1 MTSLPT
7 STCAPT
13 MPSTA
18 SEAPR
23 LNTSTARSSR
33 VAIRWSAWFAL
44 SAVAVTTLFCL
55 PGRDAIAPSIVRDNA
70 YIFLAADRLY
80 AGHGATSTPPK
91 APFQPW
97 TWRADWAFL
106 TQWPVG
112 YPLLICGVRA
122 LTEAATAKAA
132 TYMSVVCCG
141 VGLVAWLAWMLRC
154 VGGRLAGIAVA
165 LTASLG
171 AFSVDQM
178 VNPASD
184 TMLLALTPIVLLIA
198 SIVLR
203 FDATSGDADSERRPS
218 MIGLVM
224 LGLAAGGLFWIRYAA
239 AFVPAGVGAY
249 LIIAWSISRR
259 IDFRHV
265 AVYGISAAVPVAT
278 LIVVNRVMGMGAS
291 VQEQLN
297 LGQKA
302 ALAFDW
308 QITVDLWRNFT
319 TQTPYA
325 HRSEA
330 FWFFAAILPMIAWTM
345 PLVTCESRNALRRF
359 IAHPAVLLSAA
370 MVASMFALLAAATI
384 LFRGKYNFAEL
395 DRYYLAIRPFYW
407 LLFVGPLAAMPKTIV
422 RVGVTMM
429 MVTFGAWFVQ
439 QDHVRAYQRIAQKQT
454 VQTDYGRWAERF
466 EPNSRELFAWL
477 SAQAG
482 DDLVVFSNFQDDIAL
497 ETQIPACPVPESRA
511 ELNQWLD
518 AIRAARSVDSLR
530 LLFVL
535 EPDNPHRDYFQ
546 PTAAQ
551 TIETFHLQPATSAPN
566 SIRRHIFHHDHP
578 VVNAQTM

>member
-7 STCAPT
+7 SLTL
-13 MPSTA
+13 TA
-18 SEAPR
+18 DAPR
-23 LNTSTARSSR
+23 SNAPAARLSR
-33 VAIRWSAWFAL
+33 TILRWSLWFAL
-44 SAVAVTTLFCL
+44 TAVVVTGLFWL
-55 PGRDAIAPSIVRDNA
+55 PGRGAIAPSIVGDNA

-122 LTEAATAKAA
+122 LTQAATAKAA
-132 TYMSVVCCG
+132 TCLSVVCCG
-141 VGLVAWLAWMLRC
+141 VGLVAWLAWMIRC
-154 VGGRLAGIAVA
+154 VGRRLAGITIA
-165 LTASLG
+165 LTAALA
-171 AFSVDQM
+171 AFSIDQL

-184 TMLLALTPIVLLIA
+184 TVLLAMTPVVLLIA

-203 FDATSGDADSERRPS
+203 FDARADTSDSIRRPS
-218 MIGLVM
+218 HFGMIV

-239 AFVPAGVGAY
+239 AFVPVGVGAY
-249 LIIAWSISRR
+249 LTIAWLVSRH
-259 IDFRHV
+259 IGFKHV
-265 AVYGISAAVPVAT
+265 AVYGVSAAVPIVV
-278 LIVVNRVMGMGAS
+278 LIVVNRVMGLGAS

-297 LGQKA
+297 LGQQA

-308 QITVDLWRNFT
+308 RIAVDLWRNFT

-325 HRSEA
+325 HRPESY
-330 FWFFAAILPMIAWTM
+330 WFFTAGLPLIAWTLPM
-345 PLVTCESRNALRRF
+345 LSRESRAALRRF
-359 IAHPAVLLSAA
+359 IANPAVLLSMA
-370 MVASMFALLAAATI
+370 MVASMFGLLAAATI
-384 LFRGKYNFAEL
+384 LFRGKYNYAEL
-395 DRYYLAIRPFYW
+395 DRYYLSIRPFYW
-407 LLFVGPLAAMPKTIV
+407 LLFVGPLAATPKTSI
-422 RVGVTMM
+422 RVGVAML
-429 MVTFGAWFVQ
+429 MVAFGGWFVR
-439 QDHVRAYQRIAQKQT
+439 QDHVRTYQRIAQKQT
-454 VQTDYGRWAERF
+454 ERTDYGRWAQRF

-482 DDLVVFSNFQDDIAL
+482 DNLVVFSNFQDDIAL
-497 ETQIPACPVPESRA
+497 ETQIPACPVPESQA
-511 ELNQWLD
+511 ELNEWLD
-518 AIRAARSVDSLR
+518 TIRTVRGVESLR

-551 TIETFHLQPATSAPN
+551 TIETFDLLPATIAPDAIGRYVFQLIQPTAN
-566 SIRRHIFHHDHP
+566 HT
-578 VVNAQTM
+578 TM